1 LTTAPPGLSEQT
13 LISQPESRAKA
24 PARGPRLGTLDLLL
38 LSAWCGLVG
47 GELEVA
53 AHVGSRAFSP
63 INQLYLMTRHFAWL
77 IPLIDLALFLAI
89 GAPLAMAARRWPRRA
104 GWWAPRLIIVLALL
118 PALGLAGRKIYME
131 AWLMVALGIAIHLAP
146 MLERHPASARRRM
159 ALSLPILLAL
169 VLLQAGW
176 VFLAGPMLRA
186 RGQVGR
192 PMPPAGS
199 PNVLLIVVDTVRASD
214 HPGGC
219 NFLFAD
225 RSVHFLKSSIALS
238 TYWSLGTKSNGEVIS
253 SDSY

>member
-1 LTTAPPGLSEQT
+1 MNRFASRDRPRPPG
-13 LISQPESRAKA
+13 AA
-24 PARGPRLGTLDLLL
+24 GRLGPLEVLALA
-38 LSAWCGLVG
+38 AWCGLAA

-53 AHVGSRAFSP
+53 ARFGHRILGPTNRLFF
-63 INQLYLMTRHFAWL
+63 MTRHFVWL
-77 IPLIDLALFLAI
+77 VPLIDLALFLAI